1 MYHFLILLLSAKLA
15 YSLTCQEVLELPENR
30 KLSIYELQTMQP
42 SEIVDCI
49 SHLGRA
55 EMAADEAEFVWNT
68 IVEFF
73 DGVENIPE
81 EVLMGLH
88 YVTVA
93 VQPSD
98 ISNITLGNID
108 VISNFGSNYGL
119 SDDQLRAI
127 AGRVREDFA
136 AKQPEDYTFYDLAA
150 LRRILCA
157 FNNSEIERIRPK
169 AYKEAASIIGK
180 LKNCN
185 REAMK
190 AFAHLAVQKDA
201 FGSPYTWTEATAL
214 AIGAVVEYLPEEILS
229 KLKIK
234 RGLNVSINGNM

>member
-55 EMAADEAEFVWNT
+55 EMAADEADFVWNT

-119 SDDQLRAI
+119 SDEQLRA
-127 AGRVREDFA
+127 
-136 AKQPEDYTFYDLAA
+136 
-150 LRRILCA
+150 
-157 FNNSEIERIRPK
+157 NS
-169 AYKEAASIIGK
+169 
-180 LKNCN
+180 
-185 REAMK
+185 
-190 AFAHLAVQKDA
+190 
-201 FGSPYTWTEATAL
+201 
-214 AIGAVVEYLPEEILS
+214 
-229 KLKIK
+229 LKIT
-234 RGLNVSINGNM
+234 LSTT